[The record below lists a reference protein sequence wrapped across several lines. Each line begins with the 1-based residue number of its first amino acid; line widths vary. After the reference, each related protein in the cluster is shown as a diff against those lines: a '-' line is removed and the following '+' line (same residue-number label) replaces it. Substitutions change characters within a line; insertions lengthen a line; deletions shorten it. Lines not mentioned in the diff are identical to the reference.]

1 MKTRGSRLT
10 IRGGIEAGT
19 VRRRRW
25 ALSGALAL
33 ALFAGLSRPS
43 ATLAAEGSDT
53 ATEDSEQAARR
64 HFAEGDAAFKA
75 GHYDDALKEFEA
87 GYAVS
92 RRPGFLLN
100 MAHTQ
105 RKLGHLREARS
116 LYKKYLLVDAN
127 SKLRDEVRSVIA
139 ELDSALADEDQAE
152 RDRKD
157 RGAAGS
163 RHGGRRGRR
172 VFHCGCIA
180 GCLATGGD
188 RFAHGAT
195 PRGGA
200 AGRAPA
206 KRRFHDGRT
215 RIELSPVLPAWLVLG
230 RRRCDR
236 AHGGRR
242 RHLLVQAP
250 RDRPLP
256 RQRNAGLARQLS
268 RVINT
273 QSRL

>member
-53 ATEDSEQAARR
+53 TTEDNEQAARR

-127 SKLRDEVRSVIA
+127 SKLRDEVRSVIPQSSTA
-139 ELDSALADEDQAE
+139 RSPTRMQAE

-163 RHGGRRGRR
+163 GTAAGEAAGSSIAAASPAVSPPAATTLPTAPRPGAEPPVVLQQSAGSTMDERGSSSPPFYQRGWFW
-172 VFHCGCIA
+172 VAVGAIA
-180 GCLATGGD
+180 LTG
-188 RFAHGAT
+188 A
-195 PRGGA
+195 GA
-200 AGRAPA
+200 AIYLS
-206 KRRFHDGRT
+206 RRPGTDPFHDSGT
-215 RIELSPVLPAWLVLG
+215 LG
-230 RRRCDR
+230 SL
-236 AHGGRR
+236 G
-242 RHLLVQAP
+242 
-250 RDRPLP
+250 
-256 RQRNAGLARQLS
+256 N
-268 RVINT
+268 
-273 QSRL
+273 